1 VAIVTKAGGLTA
13 ATAKFLVKIGVN
25 ESYASTLVA
34 IMIILITMSAWY
46 GIYTFCSKIYK
57 TASDF
62 ADRMK
67 AAIAAIEQMMPPRR
81 PNTRT
86 IGVQSQVHYTW
97 HDTEPRFKARENG
110 FTRSGEV
117 TIEPS

>member
-1 VAIVTKAGGLTA
+1 
-13 ATAKFLVKIGVN
+13 
-25 ESYASTLVA
+25 
-34 IMIILITMSAWY
+34 
-46 GIYTFCSKIYK
+46 
-57 TASDF
+57 
-62 ADRMK
+62 MK